1 MSVSVSVSV
10 SVSGSEV
17 LELRRDSVCL
27 FARREMVD
35 ERAQTEAREEK
46 EKEKVGL
53 GPLSRGIYIVL
64 SYLTIVLSY
73 YHTAGLA

>member
-1 MSVSVSVSV
+1 
-10 SVSGSEV
+10 
-17 LELRRDSVCL
+17 
-27 FARREMVD
+27 MVD

>member
-1 MSVSVSVSV
+1 
-10 SVSGSEV
+10 
-17 LELRRDSVCL
+17 
-27 FARREMVD
+27 MVD

-64 SYLTIVLSY
+64 SYLTIVLS
-73 YHTAGLA
+73 HSWAGVTIQHQLEQSCSAPAKVESCSVVCVKR